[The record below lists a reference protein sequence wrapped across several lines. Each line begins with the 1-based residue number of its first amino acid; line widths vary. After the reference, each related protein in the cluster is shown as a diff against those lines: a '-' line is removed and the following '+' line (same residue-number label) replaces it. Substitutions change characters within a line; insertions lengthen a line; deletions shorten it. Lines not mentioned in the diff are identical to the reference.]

1 MLFVALGKLKPGVD
15 PKEPMQRRVKWEYP
29 EGSGV
34 VAEYWLQTPD
44 PSIVVVANADTVA
57 TLMAMTAAWEDLY
70 DIRVVPAV
78 GAEEGLEVAKQMMEE

>member
-1 MLFVALGKLKPGVD
+1 MLFVALGKLKQGAD
-15 PKEPMQRRVKWEYP
+15 PKESMERRLKWEYP

-44 PSIVVVANADTVA
+44 PSIVIVANADKVA

-70 DIRVVPAV
+70 DIRIVPAV
-78 GAEEGLEVAKQMMEE
+78 GAEEGLEIAKRMMEE